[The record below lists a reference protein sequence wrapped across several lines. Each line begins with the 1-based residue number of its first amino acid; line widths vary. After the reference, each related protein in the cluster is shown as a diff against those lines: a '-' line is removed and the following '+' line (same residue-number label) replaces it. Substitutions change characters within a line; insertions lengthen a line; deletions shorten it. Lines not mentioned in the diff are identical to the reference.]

1 MWTMIRTEDPDGGGL
16 VLAKIKTGL
25 QSDWILEEMMKVAM
39 EDEKSDAEKYRH
51 LAKSAKKEK
60 DRSVLFAIADEERRH
75 RKALQYLYHTFFG
88 KEAEES
94 HRRNDPHRDSFAEAI
109 RKSIVSEYAGVSF
122 YREIMHRIPDDRLRT
137 PIRKIMADEQKH
149 AQILEGLL
157 EYK

>member
-1 MWTMIRTEDPDGGGL
+1 MIRTEDPDKGGY

-25 QSDWILEEMMKVAM
+25 QCDWILEEMMKVAM
-39 EDEKSDAEKYRH
+39 EDEKNDAEKYRR
-51 LAKSAKKEK
+51 LAKSARKEK
-60 DRSVLFAIADEERRH
+60 DRDILFSLVEEEKRH
-75 RKALQYLYHTFFG
+75 LKALQYLFHTFFG
-88 KEAEES
+88 KEPEEP
-94 HRRNDPHRDSFAEAI
+94 HRRNDSHRGGFTETLG
-109 RKSIVSEYAGVSF
+109 KSIVGEYGAVSF

>member
-1 MWTMIRTEDPDGGGL
+1 M
-16 VLAKIKTGL
+16 AKIKSGL
-25 QSDWILEEMMKVAM
+25 QNDWILEEMMKVAM
-39 EDEKSDAEKYRH
+39 EDEKNDAEKYRR

-60 DRSVLFAIADEERRH
+60 DRDVLFSIADDERRH
-75 RKALQYLYHTFFG
+75 LKALQYLYHTFFG
-88 KEAEES
+88 KEPEEP

-122 YREIMHRIPDDRLRT
+122 YREIMHRIPDDRLRM

-149 AQILEGLL
+149 AQMLEGLL